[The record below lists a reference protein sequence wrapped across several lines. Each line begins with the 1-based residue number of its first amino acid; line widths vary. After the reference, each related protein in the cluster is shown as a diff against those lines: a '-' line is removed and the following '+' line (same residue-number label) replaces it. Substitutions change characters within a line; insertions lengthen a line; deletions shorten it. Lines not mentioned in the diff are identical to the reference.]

1 MKPEI
6 EKLSCAW
13 YKAEKE
19 LFDALEKL
27 PNYGEECNC
36 GWENKEE
43 PEPIQYNSSGLTE
56 NGLKYNNDV
65 LTAVEMSGYE

>member
-43 PEPIQYNSSGLTE
+43 PEPIQFIWADGKWPEIQQRCLNCG
-56 NGLKYNNDV
+56 GDV
-65 LTAVEMSGYE
+65 GV